1 MRRYVAVVIAA
12 VLVLHAQPQ
21 SWVKNASRW
30 ADAAIPVRL
39 VLDIGRWNGA
49 AESALGTWN
58 DAGSDFRF
66 TSSRQSG
73 EEPSCSAVNVDERN
87 VVVLRRDHCGD
98 SFGEALAI
106 TYRWYR
112 TSTGI
117 TVDADV
123 HINST
128 ETWSDYRGD
137 LRGDPDIR
145 RVAVH
150 ELGHVLGLGHPDDH
164 GQSVRAIM
172 NSRISDIDELTADD
186 IDGVFGIYGGT
197 RPPNEH
203 PTVTVQADSY
213 QVQIGGVVYLTA
225 DASDSDGRIV
235 DYTWTAAGGR
245 FNTTRTRRVTW
256 TAPVRVGSVT
266 ISVTVTD
273 DDGATA
279 RDSVGI
285 RVLPPRPSLP
295 PPPRR
300 GDPIRPRDFAGLR
313 DIADWLREVSGL
325 PAFRWA
331 DPVLTVG
338 VTPIKLAHLL
348 DLRDAI
354 ESAYSMNGQPAPEWT
369 DPYPT
374 AGVTPI
380 KAVHLT
386 ELRAAALA
394 ISP

>member
-1 MRRYVAVVIAA
+1 MIEGNKSPTVAI
-12 VLVLHAQPQ
+12 Q
-21 SWVKNASRW
+21 
-30 ADAAIPVRL
+30 ADRDQV
-39 VLDIGRWNGA
+39 
-49 AESALGTWN
+49 E
-58 DAGSDFRF
+58 AGK
-66 TSSRQSG
+66 
-73 EEPSCSAVNVDERN
+73 
-87 VVVLRRDHCGD
+87 
-98 SFGEALAI
+98 
-106 TYRWYR
+106 
-112 TSTGI
+112 
-117 TVDADV
+117 
-123 HINST
+123 
-128 ETWSDYRGD
+128 
-137 LRGDPDIR
+137 
-145 RVAVH
+145 
-150 ELGHVLGLGHPDDH
+150 
-164 GQSVRAIM
+164 SVR
-172 NSRISDIDELTADD
+172 
-186 IDGVFGIYGGT
+186 
-197 RPPNEH
+197 
-203 PTVTVQADSY
+203 
-213 QVQIGGVVYLTA
+213 LTA
-225 DASDSDGRIV
+225 DADDPDGRIAG
-235 DYTWTAAGGR
+235 YTWTANTGR
-245 FNTTRTRRVTW
+245 FNATRSRQVTW
-256 TAPVRVGSVT
+256 TAPQRTGPAT